1 MGLFHRLFPPTPLWD
16 WVQVEPTT
24 ACNARCLYCP
34 RTVLG
39 DAWEDRFLPLEKFRA
54 LLPDLARAGHV
65 HLQGWGEPLLHPDLP
80 AMIRLARE
88 AGARTGITTNA
99 TLLGPERIAQ
109 LLDAGLDVLAVS
121 LAGTGPENDRV
132 RAGTRADKVL
142 AALGAVNR
150 AKAQRGLTRPSLH
163 VAYMLLRSGQD
174 EIEALPEALAG
185 LGVAQVMVS
194 VLDFPLNGLRGP
206 DLAGE
211 DLASRDR
218 AEYDARHGRLM
229 ALSRRGLERGVEICF
244 RLPPPAAS
252 GPGGPGCTENP
263 ARAAVVA
270 ADGRA
275 TACVFQNLPVSGD
288 YPGLPAGTGPR
299 RSRYF
304 GDAATQGLARLWKGK
319 EWDGFRRAFAR
330 GEPPA
335 ACSGC
340 RKLG

>member
-1 MGLFHRLFPPTPLWD
+1 MGIFRRLFPPTPLWD

-39 DAWEDRFLPLEKFRA
+39 EAWEDRVLPLGKFRA

-99 TLLGPERIAQ
+99 ALLGPERIAQ
-109 LLDAGLDVLAVS
+109 LLDAGLDLLAVS

-132 RAGTRADKVL
+132 RAGTRVDRVL
-142 AALGAVNR
+142 AALDAVNR
-150 AKAQRGLTRPSLH
+150 AKAQRGLARPSLH
-163 VAYMLLRSGQD
+163 VAYMLLRSGLD
-174 EIEALPEALAG
+174 EVEKLPEVLAG
-185 LGVAQVMVS
+185 LGVSQVMVS
-194 VLDFPLNGLRGP
+194 VLDFPLNGPLGP

-211 DLASRDR
+211 DLAPRDQ
-218 AEYDARHGRLM
+218 AEHDALHARLM
-229 ALSRRGLERGVEICF
+229 ALSRRGLKAGNGGVEICF
-244 RLPPPAAS
+244 RLPPPLPA
-252 GPGGPGCTENP
+252 GPGCTENP
-263 ARAAVVA
+263 ARAAVVG

-275 TACVFQNLPVSGD
+275 TACVFQNLPMAGD

-299 RSRYF
+299 RSLHF
-304 GDAATQGLARLWKGK
+304 GDAAAHGLAGLWKGK
-319 EWDGFRRAFAR
+319 EWRGFRRAFAR

-335 ACSGC
+335 SCAGC